1 MNELTGSKGS
11 LITDTQSL
19 REIAPLLEN
28 YFGITLGYFTNEIE
42 LSTGKHAAKAIRED
56 HEIYLPTNRF
66 DYQVYMEL
74 FGQTSL
80 LTDRLRETLLFV
92 AYIIMDR
99 KFNEEDLYEQGYWE
113 DWNTYKGEWAKL
125 MLFMEHME
133 QRASIPVKK
142 EELSPTSITFR
153 ADNGIIE
160 KTTIPNTDNGLF
172 RLIQKELADYFPDI
186 QTAEDA
192 LLELNRRKPSAGAKR
207 MNAVYT
213 IIEYGIYRML
223 HEENAIPEKPDTP
236 NELCALI
243 HDFTRLTGCYPTNK
257 GWDGNYSSDL
267 IRVGLQYTG
276 KAVRKIGEKRIPK
289 FPPVGFGTVHIVTD
303 NIIRDEFF

>member
-1 MNELTGSKGS
+1 
-11 LITDTQSL
+11 
-19 REIAPLLEN
+19 
-28 YFGITLGYFTNEIE
+28 
-42 LSTGKHAAKAIRED
+42 
-56 HEIYLPTNRF
+56 
-66 DYQVYMEL
+66 
-74 FGQTSL
+74 
-80 LTDRLRETLLFV
+80 
-92 AYIIMDR
+92 
-99 KFNEEDLYEQGYWE
+99 
-113 DWNTYKGEWAKL
+113 
-125 MLFMEHME
+125 MEHME

-160 KTTIPNTDNGLF
+160 KTTIPNTDNWLF
-172 RLIQKELADYFPDI
+172 RLIRKELADYFPDI

>member
-66 DYQVYMEL
+66 DYQDYMEL

-80 LTDRLRETLLFV
+80 LTDRLREALLFV

-125 MLFMEHME
+125 MLFMEETE
-133 QRASIPVKK
+133 QRHRNLYERVGEQEMPVTLRTNSRKQ
-142 EELSPTSITFR
+142 EPLTL
-153 ADNGIIE
+153 
-160 KTTIPNTDNGLF
+160 PNTNNWLF
-172 RLIQKELADYFPDI
+172 RLIRKELADYFPDI

-257 GWDGNYSSDL
+257 GWDGNYSPDL